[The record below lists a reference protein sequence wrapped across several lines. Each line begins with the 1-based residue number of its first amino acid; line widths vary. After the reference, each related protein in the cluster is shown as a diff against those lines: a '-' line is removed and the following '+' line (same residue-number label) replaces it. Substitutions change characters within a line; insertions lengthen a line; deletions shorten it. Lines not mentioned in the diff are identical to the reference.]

1 MTLAA
6 LKCPG
11 CDEVFNLR
19 LGVGN
24 SKPLRFYLPCP
35 HCKLPIRGRQY
46 GHDLASHRTE
56 FDAEQVPAD
65 SSMEA
70 EFITI
75 DPNVPCK
82 YTGAERGELGTF
94 TTMTLMWLAG
104 DNAHALF
111 EVLPRGRSAVA
122 ELWPKARRIY
132 EYYLHQD
139 WKHFGKVGR
148 DTFSDWP
155 AAETVHE
162 RATAAHQV
170 VGIVTAMITDD
181 EDKSTALYLTRFHRK
196 HLTALRHPAYVES
209 VRADV
214 ASGLV
219 GRLQRSVFDIIERY
233 IAESES
239 WHIGVLRRVMP
250 EKNRPMLDDL
260 TLYRDEFDILRD
272 LYQQG
277 FEVVCKTLRY
287 PVGAQN
293 ALKRGD
299 PNDFGANLP
308 VDATT
313 KVNPKT
319 LKAFDKDLVNANKLA
334 YLRQVPGWE
343 GFAALLNNKTRNAI
357 GHATARHDLRTG
369 RVVSDKD
376 PIGVQY
382 LDLVGDV
389 FGMFDALGA
398 TMQVLRAV
406 QVAGSPDFE
415 AAAAQTD

>member
-1 MTLAA
+1 MSGYG

-11 CDEVFNLR
+11 CEREFNVR

-46 GHDLASHRTE
+46 GHDPESHRTE

-65 SSMEA
+65 YSLDA

-75 DPNVPCK
+75 DPNVPSK
-82 YTGAERGELGTF
+82 YAGAERGELGTF
-94 TTMTLMWLAG
+94 TTMTLVQLTG
-104 DNAHALF
+104 DNAEALF
-111 EVLPRGRSAVA
+111 KVLPRGRYAVT

-132 EYYLHQD
+132 EYYLAQD
-139 WKHFGKVGR
+139 WKHFDKVGQGA
-148 DTFSDWP
+148 FPDWP
-155 AAETVHE
+155 AARTAHE

-170 VGIVTAMITDD
+170 IGIVTAMITDD
-181 EDKSTALYLTRFHRK
+181 EDQSTARYLARFHRK
-196 HLTALRHPAYVES
+196 HLSALRSRTYVES
-209 VRADV
+209 LREDV
-214 ASGLV
+214 SSGLI
-219 GRLQRSVFDIIERY
+219 GALQRSVFDIIERY

-239 WHIGVLRRVMP
+239 WHIGVLPRVMP
-250 EKNRPMLDDL
+250 EEKRPMLDDL
-260 TLYRDEFDILRD
+260 TLHRDEFDVLRD

-299 PNDFGANLP
+299 PNDFGADVP
-308 VDATT
+308 VDASV
-313 KVNPKT
+313 KANPKT
-319 LKAFDKDLVNANKLA
+319 LKKFDKELVNANKLA
-334 YLRQVPGWE
+334 YVRQVPGWE
-343 GFAALLNNKTRNAI
+343 GFTAMLNNKTRNAI

-369 RVVSDKD
+369 RIVSDKD
-376 PIGVQY
+376 PAGVQY

-406 QVAGSPDFE
+406 QVAGSPDFDV
-415 AAAAQTD
+415 ARQAG